1 MSESL
6 LPYNKKY
13 ITKGNGFVNL
23 GATCYFN
30 SILQCLISCTSI
42 FETLDNNR
50 NLPHVKDNPLAMQ
63 LLELYETASSGQDIS
78 RVGIPVWRYVLGIA
92 QRRSDNVKIDLGQQ
106 DAHEGMMMLLD
117 VLDTLPEIKHLFEH
131 RHRTRILCD
140 ACKKWVVDKSET
152 NLTFEV
158 QPDLKTEQHIKF
170 HAVDEHYNKS
180 MSLNEFLRKQNGFVD
195 KDYICPNEYCKQR
208 GQKFK
213 TTTLTMVP
221 EILPVLIKKYAC
233 KSMTPFPGKLQFLSE
248 QGTKEII
255 YHLVA
260 QSEHSGGMGG
270 GHYWTVGLRSDGWKM
285 LNDNSVSPGQPGPT
299 LNSYV
304 LFYHYIKTIDLTHKI
319 IIPPQAS
326 ADILS
331 SAVVDSYTLTDA

>member
-42 FETLDNNR
+42 FETLDKNR
-50 NLPHVKDNPLAMQ
+50 NVPHVKNNPLAMQ
-63 LLELYETASSGQDIS
+63 LLKLYETASADQDIS

-92 QRRSDNVKIDLGQQ
+92 QRRRDNVKIDLGQQ

-140 ACKKWVVDKSET
+140 ACKKWVVDKFET

-180 MSLNEFLRKQNGFVD
+180 MPLNEFLRKQNGFVD
-195 KDYICPNEYCKQR
+195 KDYICPNEDCKQR

-221 EILPVLIKKYAC
+221 EILPVLIKKYSC

-270 GHYWTVGLRSDGWKM
+270 GHYWAVALRSDGWMM

-319 IIPPQAS
+319 TIPSEAS
-326 ADILS
+326 AYSLS
-331 SAVVDSYTLTDA
+331 STVVDTYPLTDA